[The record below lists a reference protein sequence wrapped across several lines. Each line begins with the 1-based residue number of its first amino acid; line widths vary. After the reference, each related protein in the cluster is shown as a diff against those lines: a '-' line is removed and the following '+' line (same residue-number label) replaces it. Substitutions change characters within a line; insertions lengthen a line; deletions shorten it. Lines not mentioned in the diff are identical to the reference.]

1 MGRQRFQDRLDDL
14 RDSVLAMGDLVLDR
28 LETAIDALQNGD
40 DDAARAVLEGDDVVN
55 ERYLAIED
63 ACIDLFALEQ
73 PVASDLRLVAASFK
87 IITDLERIADLA
99 VNLAGYAIDPETDL
113 DDVVDLQDLGR
124 VARSMVEDA
133 IEAYRTEDV
142 WSCHEIADRDDELD
156 RLCEHASQALMRD
169 LIEHGGGSAAGSDDV
184 EAAIDAGIR
193 LGLVVRDLERVGD
206 HAVNVAAR
214 TLYVAE
220 NDDALL
226 Y

>member
-14 RDSVLAMGDLVLDR
+14 RESVLAMADLVRDR
-28 LETAIDALQNGD
+28 LETAIEALDTGDEAAAREVLGGD
-40 DDAARAVLEGDDVVN
+40 DAVN
-55 ERYLAIED
+55 RRYLDTED
-63 ACIDLFALEQ
+63 ACIDVFALEQ

-87 IITDLERIADLA
+87 IITDLERIGDLA

-113 DDVVDLQDLGR
+113 DAVVNVEELGR
-124 VARSMVEDA
+124 MALSMVEAA
-133 IEAYRTEDV
+133 IEAYRDEDV
-142 WSCHEIADRDDELD
+142 WRCHEIADRDDELD
-156 RLCEHASQALMRD
+156 RLCEHASEAVVRT
-169 LIEHGGGSAAGSDDV
+169 LIDRERGEEGL
-184 EAAIDAGIR
+184 EPAIDAATR
-193 LGLVVRDLERVGD
+193 LLLVIRDLERVGD